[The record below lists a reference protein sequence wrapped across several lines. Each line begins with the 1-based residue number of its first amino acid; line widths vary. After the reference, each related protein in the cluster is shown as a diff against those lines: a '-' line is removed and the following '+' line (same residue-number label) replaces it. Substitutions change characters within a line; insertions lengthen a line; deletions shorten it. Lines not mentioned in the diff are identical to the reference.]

1 MQKMRWLFATASGIC
16 LAVVFLVTLGQVIQ
30 RYVFHMPMPWATD
43 VTRISFIY
51 SVFFGMGV
59 GVFNKSHLNI
69 DVLVRLLPKRI
80 QPWFALFSN
89 IIVMI
94 FLGAVFRFSI
104 PFAQANADQV
114 TPYLLLPMAWIYYV
128 IPITV
133 TFMLI
138 FLLIDTVKLLRSMAL
153 NQSMD
158 GR

>member
-1 MQKMRWLFATASGIC
+1 
-16 LAVVFLVTLGQVIQ
+16 
-30 RYVFHMPMPWATD
+30 
-43 VTRISFIY
+43 
-51 SVFFGMGV
+51 MGV

-138 FLLIDTVKLLRSMAL
+138 FLLIDTVKLLRSMAMT
-153 NQSMD
+153 QSVD